1 MNLHINTSTGI
12 QSIYRGNIAYNNYK
26 IPLNQWV
33 YVSFVC
39 KNNTAYFYID
49 GNLIGKKQMNGNYSY
64 KKNSPLIIGK
74 DIPGLVEYANGKI
87 DEIRIY
93 NRALSDSEIKFLYQ
107 NSL

>member
-1 MNLHINTSTGI
+1 
-12 QSIYRGNIAYNNYK
+12 
-26 IPLNQWV
+26 
-33 YVSFVC
+33 
-39 KNNTAYFYID
+39 
-49 GNLIGKKQMNGNYSY
+49 MNGNYSY